1 MVRLEARF
9 PLFPVRLPEGC
20 LNALLFHTPLHLY
33 KKAVGRHWLLDF
45 TLEDENS
52 MMSLVKAYSA
62 LLDGRDTSPAADI
75 PLYAGRFDEGVL

>member
-1 MVRLEARF
+1 
-9 PLFPVRLPEGC
+9 
-20 LNALLFHTPLHLY
+20 
-33 KKAVGRHWLLDF
+33 
-45 TLEDENS
+45 